1 MSSKFVSKT
10 SFNAPPI
17 DEGIALQ
24 ILNIEKNIEELEPK
38 LVLERYYT
46 LFKKNDPSVGG
57 TAYLQSK
64 VFAAK

>member
-38 LVLERYYT
+38 IVLERYYT

-57 TAYLQSK
+57 TVYLQSK

>member
-57 TAYLQSK
+57 TVYLQSK